1 MLKKKYINPEIFFIG
16 FKDIICNN
24 ETNDDGLLFA
34 GSSGIPN
41 DLGW

>member
-1 MLKKKYINPEIFFIG
+1 MLKKKYINPEIFFTDH
-16 FKDIICNN
+16 KDIICNN

-34 GSSGIPN
+34 RLSGIQN